1 MYSVIQ
7 EHVKSITPGTQ
18 EANVPQSSSLAV
30 HTRGAFLCASQQ
42 AILPLCSFVIARRAD
57 L

>member
-42 AILPLCSFVIARRAD
+42 AILPLCSFVITRRAD